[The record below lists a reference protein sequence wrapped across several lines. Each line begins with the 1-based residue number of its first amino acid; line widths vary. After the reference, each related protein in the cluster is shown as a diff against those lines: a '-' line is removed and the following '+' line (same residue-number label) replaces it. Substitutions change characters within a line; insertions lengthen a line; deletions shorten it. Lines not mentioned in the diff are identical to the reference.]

1 MELFNEHYINIV
13 EKFSGKK
20 PLSLGNFLN
29 ASQDEMTV
37 EAIIFVYNNH
47 PSIRKIK
54 NLCVPENKFD
64 LPYASTR
71 TSIKYLDGIFAK
83 NLKMSASY

>member
-20 PLSLGNFLN
+20 PLSLGIFLN

-37 EAIIFVYNNH
+37 EVIIFVYNNH

-54 NLCVPENKFD
+54 KLCVPENKFD

-71 TSIKYLDGIFAK
+71 TSIKYLDGISAK
-83 NLKMSASY
+83 NVKMSASY